1 MCDCESGAGG
11 LLQAWYHCMRC
22 LASPMRAQ
30 NPTDPE
36 STSCLQPLRLPSAP
50 VPGAL
55 PLTSR
60 APLQDLLGFSRSNIA
75 VAVAI
80 TGPHSALFPP
90 RPADPAAALA
100 AGAQDDGGTE
110 GSRSGGQYAIAARHS
125 TMELWLPVLAC
136 ACLHDV
142 HSGDIFVAGPRRDLG
157 DSVGGPDSAMAAAAA
172 DHDMGLPEK
181 TTLEALGVTIEEG
194 LAGVVWE
201 GCQKAAAPFLPGK
214 ARK

>member
-1 MCDCESGAGG
+1 MAAVPTVHGIAVTHHPTAMKVRPGSSPSVLTRVVVTD
-11 LLQAWYHCMRC
+11 
-22 LASPMRAQ
+22 ASP
-30 NPTDPE
+30 
-36 STSCLQPLRLPSAP
+36 
-50 VPGAL
+50 
-55 PLTSR
+55 LTAR
-60 APLQDLLGFSRSNIA
+60 VPLQDLLGFSRSNIA

-80 TGPHSALFPP
+80 TGPHTALFPP
-90 RPADPAAALA
+90 AAAGPAAVLA
-100 AGAQDDGGTE
+100 GGAQDDGGTN
-110 GSRSGGQYAIAARHS
+110 GARGGGQYAIAARHS

-157 DSVGGPDSAMAAAAA
+157 KGVGGRDSGVAAAAA

-181 TTLEALGVTIEEG
+181 ISLEALGVTIEEG